1 MPDQRSSRK
10 APATTE
16 RSSEPALS
24 GLPGAEEPSGPR
36 VSAVLVA
43 FNQAPALRRAIEA
56 LERSQDR
63 ERLEILVVDCGSR
76 DESPRLDADYPAVQ
90 ILRLPQHFGATR
102 AMNIA
107 MRTAKAELVLLLSP
121 DVEVAPDTVTRLA
134 AYLTEGSGAEDAS
147 AAAVCPL
154 LCDPSGQPVSRAY
167 RIPSSAAL
175 AAGAL
180 EPMNIDLAQESIAV
194 EYAGR
199 DALLVRKQFI
209 RGMNYFDERFG
220 EYWADLDLAMQI
232 RRVGKKIRL
241 YPSIR
246 VTLHPGQDPLQG
258 DAVADTDR
266 ILGAAAFLGKY
277 EGFFA
282 GLRFRLAAILK
293 ALGRFDLRGL
303 GLLISGEKIGSQ
315 AGR

>member
-1 MPDQRSSRK
+1 MPGQPPTVEKQRAEK
-10 APATTE
+10 PE
-16 RSSEPALS
+16 
-24 GLPGAEEPSGPR
+24 GARQEADGPSGPR
-36 VSAVLVA
+36 VSVVLVA

-56 LERSQDR
+56 LERSQER
-63 ERLEILVVDCGSR
+63 ERLEILVVDCGSS
-76 DESPRLDADYPAVQ
+76 DEGPRLDSDYPAVQ

-107 MRTAKAELVLLLSP
+107 LRTAKAELILFLSP

-134 AYLTEGSGAEDAS
+134 SRLDDDAA
-147 AAAVCPL
+147 AAAVYPL
-154 LCDPSGQPVSRAY
+154 LCDPAGQPVSRAY
-167 RIPSSAAL
+167 RIPSSKTF
-175 AAGAL
+175 AGGRL
-180 EPMNIDLAQESIAV
+180 EAVNVDVNQEPVTV

-199 DALLVRKQFI
+199 DAILARKQFI

-232 RRVGKKIRL
+232 RRAGKKIRL

-246 VTLHPGQDPLQG
+246 VTLHPSPHPLEG
-258 DAVADTDR
+258 DSVAESDR
-266 ILGAAAFLGKY
+266 ILGAAAFVGKY

-282 GLRFRLAAILK
+282 GLRFRLAEIFK
-293 ALGRFDLRGL
+293 ALGRFDFRGVS
-303 GLLISGEKIGSQ
+303 LLVSGEKIGSQ

>member
-1 MPDQRSSRK
+1 MPDQRSKK
-10 APATTE
+10 AQATTE
-16 RSSEPALS
+16 PVRKAEPVPSEP
-24 GLPGAEEPSGPR
+24 PGAEEPSGPR

-76 DESPRLDADYPAVQ
+76 DESPRLDADYPSVQ

-107 MRTAKAELVLLLSP
+107 MRTAKAELVLFLSP
-121 DVEVAPDTVTRLA
+121 DVEVAPDTVARLA
-134 AYLTEGSGAEDAS
+134 ARLDEDAS
-147 AAAVCPL
+147 VSAVCPL

-167 RIPSSAAL
+167 RIPSRDAL

-180 EPMNIDLAQESIAV
+180 EPVSIELSLESIAV
-194 EYAGR
+194 EYASR
-199 DALLVRKQFI
+199 DALLARKQFI

-232 RRVGKKIRL
+232 RRAGKKIRL
-241 YPSIR
+241 YPAIR
-246 VTLHPGQDPLQG
+246 ATLHASPDSLQG
-258 DAVADTDR
+258 DAVAEADR
-266 ILGAAAFLGKY
+266 ILGAAAFVGKY

-282 GLRFRLAAILK
+282 GFRFRLSAILK
-293 ALGRFDLRGL
+293 ALARFDLRGM

>member
-1 MPDQRSSRK
+1 
-10 APATTE
+10 
-16 RSSEPALS
+16 
-24 GLPGAEEPSGPR
+24 

-43 FNQAPALRRAIEA
+43 FNQAAALRRAIEA
-56 LERSQDR
+56 LEGSQQR
-63 ERLEILVVDCGSR
+63 ERLEILVVDCGSQ
-76 DESPRLDADYPAVQ
+76 DESPRLDGDYPGVQ

-107 MRTAKAELVLLLSP
+107 MRTVKAELVLFLSP
-121 DVEVAPDTVTRLA
+121 DVEVLPDTVTLLA
-134 AYLTEGSGAEDAS
+134 ARLDEDAG

-167 RIPSSAAL
+167 RLPSSATF
-175 AAGAL
+175 AGGRL
-180 EPMNIDLAQESIAV
+180 EAVSIDLSQDPSTV

-199 DALLVRKQFI
+199 DAMLARKQFL

-232 RRVGKKIRL
+232 RRAGKKIRL

-246 VTLHPGQDPLQG
+246 ATLHPGSDPLEG
-258 DAVADTDR
+258 DAVAESDR
-266 ILGAAAFLGKY
+266 ILGAAAFVGKY

-282 GLRFRLAAILK
+282 GFRFRLAAILK
-293 ALGRFDLRGL
+293 ALARFDLRGM
-303 GLLISGEKIGSQ
+303 GLLVTGEKIGSQ

>member
-1 MPDQRSSRK
+1 
-10 APATTE
+10 
-16 RSSEPALS
+16 
-24 GLPGAEEPSGPR
+24 

-43 FNQAPALRRAIEA
+43 FNQAAALRRAIEA
-56 LERSQDR
+56 LERSQER
-63 ERLEILVVDCGSR
+63 ERLEILVVDCGSQ
-76 DESPRLDADYPAVQ
+76 DESPRLDGDYPGVQ

-107 MRTAKAELVLLLSP
+107 MRTAKAELILFLSP
-121 DVEVAPDTVTRLA
+121 DVEVSPDTVTLLA
-134 AYLTEGSGAEDAS
+134 ARLDDDAS
-147 AAAVCPL
+147 SAAVCPL

-167 RIPSSAAL
+167 RIPSSETF
-175 AAGAL
+175 GGGRL
-180 EPMNIDLAQESIAV
+180 EEVSIGLSQEPGPQESIGV

-199 DALLVRKQFI
+199 DAMLARKQFI

-232 RRVGKKIRL
+232 RRAGKKIRL

-246 VTLHPGQDPLQG
+246 ATLHPGSDPLEG
-258 DAVADTDR
+258 DSAAESDR
-266 ILGAAAFLGKY
+266 ILGAAAFVGKY

-282 GLRFRLAAILK
+282 GFRFRLAAILK
-293 ALGRFDLRGL
+293 ALARFDFRGM
-303 GLLISGEKIGSQ
+303 GLLVSGEKIGSQ

>member
-1 MPDQRSSRK
+1 VTGP
-10 APATTE
+10 PE
-16 RSSEPALS
+16 
-24 GLPGAEEPSGPR
+24 AEEPSGPR
-36 VSAVLVA
+36 VSVILVA

-56 LERSQDR
+56 LERSQER
-63 ERLEILVVDCGSR
+63 ERLEILVVDCGSQ
-76 DESPRLDADYPAVQ
+76 DESPQLDAHYPAVQ

-107 MRTAKAELVLLLSP
+107 LRTAKAELVLFLSP
-121 DVEVAPDTVTRLA
+121 SVEVAPDTVTRLA
-134 AYLTEGSGAEDAS
+134 ARLDDSENSDAS

-154 LCDPSGQPVSRAY
+154 LCDPSGQTVSRAY
-167 RIPSSAAL
+167 LIPSADAL

-180 EPMNIDLAQESIAV
+180 EPMSIDATQESIAV
-194 EYAGR
+194 QYAGR
-199 DALLVRKQFI
+199 DAILARKQFI

-232 RRVGKKIRL
+232 GRAGKKIRL

-246 VTLHPGQDPLQG
+246 ATLHPDPDPLEG
-258 DAVADTDR
+258 DAVAGADR

-277 EGFFA
+277 RGGLAGF
-282 GLRFRLAAILK
+282 RFRFAAILK
-293 ALGRFDLRGL
+293 ALGRFDLRGM

>member
-1 MPDQRSSRK
+1 MPDQRSRK

-16 RSSEPALS
+16 P
-24 GLPGAEEPSGPR
+24 GLKESVPPEADQPSGPR
-36 VSAVLVA
+36 VSVVLVS
-43 FNQAPALRRAIEA
+43 FNQAPALRRALEA

-63 ERLEILVVDCGSR
+63 ERLEIVVVDCGSQ
-76 DESPRLDADYPAVQ
+76 DESPRLDAEYPAVQ

-107 MRTAKAELVLLLSP
+107 MRTAKAELVLFLSP
-121 DVEVAPDTVTRLA
+121 SVEVAPDTVMRLA
-134 AYLTEGSGAEDAS
+134 TLLEDDS
-147 AAAVCPL
+147 ATAAVCPL
-154 LCDPSGQPVSRAY
+154 LCDPSGSPVSRAY
-167 RIPSSAAL
+167 RIPSADEL
-175 AAGAL
+175 AIGVL
-180 EPMNIDLAQESIAV
+180 EPVSIEVTQESVTV

-199 DALLVRKQFI
+199 DAILARKQFI

-232 RRVGKKIRL
+232 RRAGKKIRF

-246 VTLHPGQDPLQG
+246 ATLHPGPDPLQG
-258 DAVADTDR
+258 DAVAEADR

-277 EGFFA
+277 EGFLA

-293 ALGRFDLRGL
+293 ALGRFDLRSVR
-303 GLLISGEKIGSQ
+303 LLVSGEKIGSQ